1 MFKRLLILLLAA
13 NILPARAAEELPLE
27 LQEFEAFAD
36 ILPSNDSSISSSSRR
51 STKQKKIIPAITSA
65 IPEAAAYNISN
76 AEQIFCY
83 HVAKRPANF
92 TGYTL
97 DSFAIAGY
105 CGELDAGQTITTYE
119 ALFTQS
125 PNIITARA
133 NCHIEPR
140 VMLRFVR
147 GVDYTDVLLS
157 SPCPS
162 FTVFYGG
169 KYKAFN
175 IKKGI
180 IDDIIS
186 QFEKTKTNFNSPS
199 LLKQTVA
206 NGAAST
212 DKEIDALQKKERE
225 NEPVMSWKQQQESK
239 AENAASSAVSAKPK
253 GWGNIKLRM

>member
-1 MFKRLLILLLAA
+1 MFKYLLTLLLAVNA
-13 NILPARAAEELPLE
+13 CCARADENAAQE

-36 ILPSNDSSISSSSRR
+36 ILPTDSFLPAQPARR
-51 STKQKKIIPAITSA
+51 ASKQKNIIPAINSS

-76 AEQIFCY
+76 AEQVFCY
-83 HVAKRPANF
+83 HVAKRPAKF

-97 DSFAIAGY
+97 DSFALAGY
-105 CGELDAGQTITTYE
+105 CGELDAGQNMTVYE

-133 NCHIEPR
+133 DCRIEPR

-175 IKKGI
+175 IKKAV
-180 IDDIIS
+180 IDDIIT
-186 QFEKTKTNFNSPS
+186 QLEKNKSDFNSPS

-206 NGAAST
+206 NGTAAS
-212 DKEIDALQKKERE
+212 DKEIDELNKKNQE
-225 NEPVMSWKQQQESK
+225 NAPLMKWKQQESALPK
-239 AENAASSAVSAKPK
+239 ATSSSTDSSTKK
-253 GWGNIKLRM
+253 GWGNIKLKM